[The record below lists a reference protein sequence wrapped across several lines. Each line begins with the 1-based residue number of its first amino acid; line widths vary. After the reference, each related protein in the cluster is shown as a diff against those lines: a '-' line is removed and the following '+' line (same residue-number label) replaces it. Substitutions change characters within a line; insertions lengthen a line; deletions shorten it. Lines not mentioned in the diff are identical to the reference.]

1 MRKIVFLGDSLTAD
15 NLEFSWAR
23 QLCQELNLGYHNLA
37 VGAGNNRTQVLL
49 LQHYLLSDEYSRDD
63 IFFWEINAVSRF
75 NTVLTP
81 EIQIGPIN
89 MIQNIKDKSTDPL
102 YQYQKQL
109 PNVFDKEKLS
119 VMLCQDANAL
129 EREIVDPYGLQ
140 SIAEVVL
147 QETVAHIVLLAAAGH
162 NVLCTLGWEQAV
174 AEKDMPKLQHLL
186 NKDKIQFIE
195 DGMLDWCVK
204 QHLPLAD
211 DMHPDQMSATPVWAR
226 THLMPRL
233 RTIIE
238 EDT

>member
-15 NLEFSWAR
+15 TLEFSWAR

-49 LQHYLLSDEYSRDD
+49 LQHYLLSDDYSRDD

-89 MIQNIKDKSTDPL
+89 MIRNLKDKSTDPL
-102 YQYQKQL
+102 YQYQRQL

-119 VMLCQDANAL
+119 VMLCQDANAF

-162 NVLCTLGWEQAV
+162 NVLCTLGWELAV
-174 AEKDMPKLQHLL
+174 AEKDKPMLRHSL
-186 NKDKIQFIE
+186 NKDKVQFIE
-195 DGMLDWCVK
+195 DEMLDWCVK
-204 QHLPLAD
+204 QNLPLKD
-211 DMHPDQMSATPVWAR
+211 DMHPDQMLASLIWAQ
-226 THLMPRL
+226 THLTPRL
-233 RTIIE
+233 RNIIE